1 MYQAEK
7 FIMRR
12 MNMFSSAE
20 RVPTETLLRV
30 VIVTLHRGIF
40 NRFHAFIRFQKHQ
53 VRGLPLYYI
62 DNRRKELNLMRRRR
76 LN

>member
-20 RVPTETLLRV
+20 LVAYGDPIMRS
-30 VIVTLHRGIF
+30 HRDTT
-40 NRFHAFIRFQKHQ
+40 
-53 VRGLPLYYI
+53 PWYI
-62 DNRRKELNLMRRRR
+62 
-76 LN
+76 